1 MTGLAVT
8 CTTSP
13 FTNARTFIMTNPGQ
27 FNGMVDALKYIKKTY
42 GVKGFFRGFGAQWAR
57 FGPYALIQFTTWEQL
72 RYMAGIKP
80 I

>member
-1 MTGLAVT
+1 MLLNI
-8 CTTSP
+8 S
-13 FTNARTFIMTNPGQ
+13 RKL
-27 FNGMVDALKYIKKTY
+27 MVSWAFS
-42 GVKGFFRGFGAQWAR
+42 VEFGAQWAR